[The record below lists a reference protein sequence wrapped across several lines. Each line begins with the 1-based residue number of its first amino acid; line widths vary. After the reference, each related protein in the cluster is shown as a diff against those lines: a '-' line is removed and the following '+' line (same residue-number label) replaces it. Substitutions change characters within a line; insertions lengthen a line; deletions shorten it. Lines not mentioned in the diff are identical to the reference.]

1 MKNLI
6 TRRVLIALVAPLLL
20 LAPPAAAIAQER
32 DPDPEDGYQNPEE
45 SLKDDLSNTAESHGW
60 TFEEAEA
67 QYRIAETIGE
77 IAAKIAP
84 ERLDV
89 FVGTALS
96 EKPGGTPTLYIK
108 GKADEFVYEV
118 IKESGLDVNVADE
131 QPFSFLELQER
142 NARLNGALTEIGF
155 RDLSSGFD
163 ITAGGT
169 ITVEVAAGRDLPSD
183 PEEILKKLP
192 EEFQKGVQLTVAD
205 KLGNTAEHGYG
216 GLAAYVGGT
225 FNCTTGW
232 TVVSPSGTTGVS
244 TAGHCTGI
252 NQAWQPGHGF
262 ISLSFQQQHR
272 GYWGDMEWHTTP
284 GHVDE
289 AEFYAY
295 PNTRRDTLSVEPW
308 WGFSVGESICMYG
321 RSTNSRECGLDVQNP
336 WWSCT
341 LDGFLTDS
349 LVRMDGDV
357 TIGGD
362 SGGGWSWNNRA
373 YGSHVGDCSWQ
384 NVFSRVDDM
393 NEAIGVSV
401 LTQ

>member
-1 MKNLI
+1 MKNPI
-6 TRRVLIALVAPLLL
+6 TRRVLIALVAPIVL
-20 LAPPAAAIAQER
+20 LAPPAAASAQER
-32 DPDPEDGYQNPEE
+32 DPDPTDGYQSPEE
-45 SLKDDLSNTAESHGW
+45 SLKDELSNTAKTHGW
-60 TFEEAEA
+60 SFEEAEA
-67 QYRIAETIGE
+67 QYRVTEAIGE

-96 EKPGGTPTLYIK
+96 EKPGGAPTLYLK
-108 GKADEFVYEV
+108 GEADAFVHEV
-118 IKESGLDVNVADE
+118 IKESGLDVNIADK
-131 QPFSFLELQER
+131 QPYSFLELQER
-142 NARLNGALTEIGF
+142 NTRLNGALTEAGF
-155 RDLSSGFD
+155 RNLSSGFD
-163 ITAGGT
+163 ITAEGT
-169 ITVEVAAGRDLPSD
+169 ITVEVGATRGLPSD

-192 EEFQKGVQLTVAD
+192 EEFQKGVQLTVSD

-216 GLAAYVGGT
+216 GLGAYVGGT

-289 AEFYAY
+289 AEFYAH

-308 WGFSVGESICMYG
+308 WGFTVGESICMFG